1 MHHITMAANGRL
13 VVPAPL
19 RSEIGMPE
27 GGALVMSV
35 QDGKLVLE
43 PYRLVLERVRAEVR
57 RYIPEDVDLAEDLSR
72 DRREEAARE

>member
-35 QDGKLVLE
+35 QNGKLILE
-43 PYRLVLERVRAEVR
+43 PYRLILERVRAEVR
-57 RYIPEDVDLAEDLSR
+57 QYVPDDVDLAEELSR

>member
-1 MHHITMAANGRL
+1 MHHITMASNGRL

-43 PYRLVLERVRAEVR
+43 PYRLILERVRAEVR
-57 RYIPEDVDLAEDLSR
+57 QYVPDDVDLAEELSR